1 MTKLILGFILWIFIF
16 LKPLTVSAEA
26 IEEYEQAKLDYINAV
41 VCMATYG
48 DYNGRFARYE
58 LSELGWDV
66 SPFKDNVDGTEVKF
80 ITVKGQDNRPERN
93 LYIVAITGTESHKD
107 IMLDLN
113 FHKVFFGGT
122 TPEEFVEFAKRDKLT
137 SQDPM
142 VHSGFNKYANAAFYG
157 QDDTGETYGV
167 YLARILKED
176 SNRKIYLT
184 GHSLGGAA
192 ATLQAA
198 RLISMGVN
206 PKQIEVV
213 SFGAPAVGNKVFADS
228 YGSRINLRRIVL
240 SGDPVQGALQGIS
253 GGYTQFGDK
262 VVWRRHY
269 TLKNFKHEIAVYLD
283 SAMRIYYDKKEKLKN
298 SSLASDVE
306 FLNEKQGKEMVYI
319 SAPTLNLDHITI
331 EDKKY
336 VKEILEDV
344 HRWSEHG
351 FIINTEKRG
360 TLNEEIKKAKNAGC
374 KWLVLTNVESK
385 QMQKRYNDFYIA
397 VEDIL
402 YNVETE
408 QLEAVFSSARGSNDS
423 TPLGTIL
430 NGALQVKQEREAL
443 IFNHS

>member
-1 MTKLILGFILWIFIF
+1 MMKLILGFILWVLILF
-16 LKPLTVSAEA
+16 KPLTVSAEA

-48 DYNGRFARYE
+48 DYNGRSARYE
-58 LSELGWDV
+58 LSELGWAV
-66 SPFKDNVDGTEVKF
+66 SPYKDNVDGTEVKF
-80 ITVKGQDNRPERN
+80 ITVKGEENTLDRN

-107 IMLDLN
+107 VMLDLN
-113 FHKVFFGGT
+113 LHKVFFGGT
-122 TPEEFVEFAKRDKLT
+122 TPDEFVELAKREKLT

-157 QDDTGETYGV
+157 QEDNGETYGV

-176 SNRKIYLT
+176 NNRKIYLT

-213 SFGAPAVGNKVFADS
+213 SFGAPAVGNQAFADI
-228 YGSRINLRRIVL
+228 YGRNINLRRIVL

-262 VVWRRHY
+262 VVWRRHN

-283 SAMRIYYDKKEKLKN
+283 AAMRIYYDKKEKVKD
-298 SSLASDVE
+298 SSITSNDE
-306 FLNEKQGKEMVYI
+306 FVNEKPGKEMVYI
-319 SAPTLNLDHITI
+319 SAPTLNLDHVTI
-331 EDKKY
+331 EDKNY
-336 VKEILEDV
+336 VKEILKDV
-344 HRWSEHG
+344 YRWSEHG
-351 FIINTEKRG
+351 FIINTEKKG
-360 TLNEEIKKAKNAGC
+360 TLNEELKKAKNAGC
-374 KWLVLTNVESK
+374 KWLLLTNVESK
-385 QMQKRYNDFYIA
+385 QMQRKYNDFYIA
-397 VEDIL
+397 VEEIL

-408 QLEAVFSSARGSNDS
+408 RLEAVFSSARGSNDS

-430 NGALQVKQEREAL
+430 NGALQVKQERETL
-443 IFNHS
+443 IFSHS